1 MGKSLGGTSQ
11 TMFLEQ
17 HCFSVMWGGKRLRNI
32 ILMLIPSAGTEYDVM
47 VSDVHGSYLLKAFM
61 ASMDKRV
68 SGNSCTD
75 GQIKQM

>member
-1 MGKSLGGTSQ
+1 
-11 TMFLEQ
+11 
-17 HCFSVMWGGKRLRNI
+17 MWGGKRLRNI